1 VDRSRRGFTLVEALA
16 SVALLAVGIVAAV
29 GTLGRMAHSE
39 ALLQEKE
46 RMARLADEKLQEL
59 IGTGD
64 FQTVTSG
71 DFQERGESRYLW
83 SAALEP
89 TGVENLEVVTVTVA
103 RQDERGELE
112 SVASQLIFIP
122 PVATGGAP

>member
-29 GTLGRMAHSE
+29 GTLGRMANSE

-71 DFQERGESRYLW
+71 DFQERGENRYLW

-89 TGVENLEVVTVTVA
+89 TGIENLEVVTVTVA